1 MRNQLTKKQNEI
13 EKGRQEKL
21 KLLEQQKQ
29 ELKKAEKD
37 KDLALQKVQTEKE
50 FMQRELDQ
58 VTDSFQM
65 LQKQA
70 KLGRPP
76 LELANGDQGEHS
88 HSKLSKR
95 RKSGDAKPSPPAKR
109 SRMQPANLD
118 EYDLMQSLFPL
129 FVLNPHFCTVF
140 IALPLIAYSL
150 LTCFLS
156 KES

>member
-1 MRNQLTKKQNEI
+1 M
-13 EKGRQEKL
+13 
-21 KLLEQQKQ
+21 EQQKQ

-76 LELANGDQGEHS
+76 LELANGDPGEPS

-95 RKSGDAKPSPPAKR
+95 RKSGEAKPSPPAKR
-109 SRMQPANLD
+109 SRLQPANLD
-118 EYDLMQSLFPL
+118 EYVQTLVLFGLFSLGPRFMAFPL
-129 FVLNPHFCTVF
+129 LAYCLRNYLPKFC
-140 IALPLIAYSL
+140 
-150 LTCFLS
+150 
-156 KES
+156 

>member
-1 MRNQLTKKQNEI
+1 M
-13 EKGRQEKL
+13 

-29 ELKKAEKD
+29 ELKKAEKA

-76 LELANGDQGEHS
+76 LELANGDPSEQS

-95 RKSGDAKPSPPAKR
+95 RKSGEAKPSPQAKR
-109 SRMQPANLD
+109 SRLQPANLD
-118 EYDLMQSLFPL
+118 EYDLMQTLFPL
-129 FVLNPHFCTVF
+129 FVLNPRFCSVF
-140 IALPLIAYSL
+140 IAVPLMACCL
-150 LTCFLS
+150 LNYFLS
-156 KES
+156 EKS